1 MLRSRSLLAAAL
13 LLAAV
18 GCGGGSESSGG
29 AKTVKDKSGHST
41 ASGAA
46 VDKKAAEG
54 FDAALKSFI
63 DADAKGQW
71 SDETC
76 KEVAAAFKSAS
87 TRQES
92 ASNLKLAEAEYN
104 AGLAFARCGKEADAR
119 SHFEKAVAADSKFHR
134 AKTQLALLDY
144 QKSQNVESA
153 IGQLEE
159 IIRDSQFQS
168 VEALVAL
175 AALQMERG
183 NDDANS
189 DGKDDLERAKR
200 NLQRA
205 LAIDD
210 SYMPA
215 FNQLAIY
222 YLEQAKAK
230 SAKAEKGARRGR
242 RKGLVVSGASG
253 ANVNGQMLDLAALV
267 ASQAVR
273 KNPKY
278 AAIHNTSG
286 LIQVELRNFNG
297 AVKSFAAARQLDPDF
312 FEAQMNYA
320 ALNLAFRG
328 FEEAEKAYR
337 DALRLKPKEYE
348 AHLGL
353 ALAIRGQINFSNKAK
368 LLPLAEKELAEAKAL
383 AGDRPETYY
392 NEAILTQEFKA
403 KGIDDEKKAIAAME
417 DAIRRYEDFVGKA
430 GSDDAF
436 AGAVKRSNDRIQ
448 DLRDTIKF
456 LVEGAEARKADEEA
470 QAAAKVA
477 AAEQAKAEKAAA
489 EEKAAADKAAAEE
502 KKKADAEKAE
512 ADKKAEAE
520 KADKSKADPKA
531 DKAAAD
537 KAGDKAAT
545 DKAGDKAAAD
555 KAGDKAK
562 EPKKDAP
569 KK

>member
-1 MLRSRSLLAAAL
+1 MLRKTSLFAVAL
-13 LLAAV
+13 LLATV
-18 GCGGGSESSGG
+18 GCGGGGGSADTTG
-29 AKTVKDKSGHST
+29 AKSVKNKSGHSA
-41 ASGAA
+41 ASGVA
-46 VDKKAAEG
+46 VDKQAAEG
-54 FDAALKSFI
+54 FDAALKSFL

-71 SDETC
+71 SNETC
-76 KEVAAAFKSAS
+76 KEVAAAFKAAS

-104 AGLAFARCGKEADAR
+104 AGLAYARCGKESQAR
-119 SHFEKAVAADSKFHR
+119 EYFERAVASDPKFHR
-134 AKTQLALLDY
+134 AKTQLALLEY
-144 QKSQNVESA
+144 QRSQNVESA

-168 VEALVAL
+168 TEALVAL

-183 NDDANS
+183 NDESNS

-210 SYMPA
+210 GYMPA

-230 SAKAEKGARRGR
+230 AAKADKSASRKHR
-242 RKGLVVSGASG
+242 RKGLVVSGATG
-253 ANVNGQMLDLAALV
+253 TNVNAQMLDLAALV
-267 ASQAVR
+267 ASQAMR

-320 ALNLAFRG
+320 ALNLSFRG

-353 ALAIRGQINFSNKAK
+353 ALALRGQITFANKST
-368 LLPLAEKELAEAKAL
+368 LLPKAEKELAEAKAL
-383 AGDRPETYY
+383 AGDRAETYY

-417 DAIRRYEDFVGKA
+417 NAIKQYEDFVGKA
-430 GSDDAF
+430 GGDDAF
-436 AGAVKRSNDRIQ
+436 GGAVKRSNDRIQ

-456 LVEGAEARKADEEA
+456 LIEGAEARKADAEA

-477 AAEQAKAEKAAA
+477 AAEAEKAAKEA
-489 EEKAAADKAAAEE
+489 EKEKAAADKAAKEEKAAADKAAA
-502 KKKADAEKAE
+502 DA
-512 ADKKAEAE
+512 KKAEGDAKKAE
-520 KADKSKADPKA
+520 GDAKKAEGDAKKAEGDAKKDPKKA
-531 DKAAAD
+531 EGDAMKDDKKGAA
-537 KAGDKAAT
+537 
-545 DKAGDKAAAD
+545 
-555 KAGDKAK
+555 
-562 EPKKDAP
+562 KK
-569 KK
+569 

>member
-1 MLRSRSLLAAAL
+1 MLRKTSLLAVAL
-13 LLAAV
+13 CLATV
-18 GCGGGSESSGG
+18 GCGGGSTESGG
-29 AKTVKDKSGHST
+29 AKTVKNKSGHSA
-41 ASGAA
+41 ASGLA
-46 VDKKAAEG
+46 VDKQAAEG
-54 FDAALKSFI
+54 FDVALKSFM
-63 DADAKGQW
+63 DADTKGQW

-76 KEVAAAFKSAS
+76 KEVAAAFKVASAK
-87 TRQES
+87 QES
-92 ASNLKLAEAEYN
+92 ASNIRFAEAEYN
-104 AGLAFARCGKEADAR
+104 AGLAYARCGKESQAR
-119 SHFEKAVAADSKFHR
+119 EHFEKSVGADAKFHR

-144 QKSQNVESA
+144 QRSQNVESA

-183 NDDANS
+183 NDDSNS

-210 SYMPA
+210 GYMPA

-230 SAKAEKGARRGR
+230 AAKAEKSSRRGR
-242 RKGLVVSGASG
+242 RRGLVVSGAAGS
-253 ANVNGQMLDLAALV
+253 NVNAQMLDLAALV

-320 ALNLAFRG
+320 ALNLSFRG

-337 DALRLKPKEYE
+337 EALRLKPKEYE

-353 ALAIRGQINFSNKAK
+353 ALAIRGQITFANKAK
-368 LLPLAEKELAEAKAL
+368 LLPLAEKSLADAKAI
-383 AGDRPETYY
+383 AGDRAETYY

-403 KGIDDEKKAIAAME
+403 KGIGDEAKSIAAME
-417 DAIRRYEDFVGKA
+417 DAIQRYEAFVGKA
-430 GSDDAF
+430 GGDDGF

-448 DLRDTIKF
+448 DLKDTIKF
-456 LVEGAEARKADEEA
+456 LKEGAVARAEE
-470 QAAAKVA
+470 
-477 AAEQAKAEKAAA
+477 EKAAA
-489 EEKAAADKAAAEE
+489 EAKAMAAEAEKAEKEKAAADKAAAEADKKAEEE
-502 KKKADAEKAE
+502 KKKADASKPKDEKKTE
-512 ADKKAEAE
+512 GDKPKDEKKAE
-520 KADKSKADPKA
+520 
-531 DKAAAD
+531 
-537 KAGDKAAT
+537 GDKPKDEKKT
-545 DKAGDKAAAD
+545 EGDKPKD
-555 KAGDKAK
+555 EKKAEGDK
-562 EPKKDAP
+562 PKDD
-569 KK
+569 KKKK

>member
-1 MLRSRSLLAAAL
+1 M
-13 LLAAV
+13 AAV
-18 GCGGGSESSGG
+18 GCGGEGSDSKK
-29 AKTVKDKSGHST
+29 AKTVVDKSGKSA
-41 ASGAA
+41 ASGVA
-46 VDKKAAEG
+46 VDKKAAEE
-54 FDAALKSFI
+54 FDLALKSFL

-71 SDETC
+71 SDDTC
-76 KEVAAAFKSAS
+76 KEVASAFKAAS
-87 TRQES
+87 TKQEG

-104 AGLAFARCGKEADAR
+104 AGLAFARCGKESQAR
-119 SHFEKAVAADSKFHR
+119 EHFEKAVGTDPKFHR
-134 AKTQLALLDY
+134 AKTQLTLLDY
-144 QKSQNVESA
+144 QKSQNIESA
-153 IGQLEE
+153 ISQLEE

-183 NDDANS
+183 DEGANS

-210 SYMPA
+210 GYMPA

-230 SAKAEKGARRGR
+230 AAKAEKSTRRGR
-242 RKGLVVSGASG
+242 RKGLVVSGAAG
-253 ANVNGQMLDLAALV
+253 TNVNAQMLDLAALV

-320 ALNLAFRG
+320 ALNLSFRG

-353 ALAIRGQINFSNKAK
+353 ALAIRGQITFANKSK
-368 LLPLAEKELAEAKAL
+368 LLPLAEKELAEAKAI
-383 AGDRPETYY
+383 AGDRAETYY

-403 KGIDDEKKAIAAME
+403 KGIADEQKSIAAME
-417 DAIRRYEDFVGKA
+417 DAIKRYEDFVAKA
-430 GSDDAF
+430 GGDDAF
-436 AGAVKRSNDRIQ
+436 EGAVKRSKDRIQ

-456 LVEGAEARKADEEA
+456 LVEGAEARKAEEEA
-470 QAAAKVA
+470 AKVRKAEEEAAKVA
-477 AAEQAKAEKAAA
+477 AAEAEKAEK
-489 EEKAAADKAAAEE
+489 EKAAADKAAKDKEA
-502 KKKADAEKAE
+502 
-512 ADKKAEAE
+512 ADKKAEGADKAADKKAE
-520 KADKSKADPKA
+520 GADKSKDEKKDPK
-531 DKAAAD
+531 
-537 KAGDKAAT
+537 
-545 DKAGDKAAAD
+545 
-555 KAGDKAK
+555 K
-562 EPKKDAP
+562 EEKK
-569 KK
+569 K

>member
-1 MLRSRSLLAAAL
+1 MLRKTSLFAVAL
-13 LLAAV
+13 LLATV
-18 GCGGGSESSGG
+18 GCGGGGAAGTGG
-29 AKTVKDKSGHST
+29 AKTVKNKSEHAA
-41 ASGAA
+41 ASGQA
-46 VDKKAAEG
+46 VDKQAAEG
-54 FDAALKSFI
+54 FDVALKSFM

-76 KEVAAAFKSAS
+76 KEVAASFIAAS
-87 TRQES
+87 KKQEA
-92 ASNLKLAEAEYN
+92 ASNLRLAEAEYN
-104 AGLAFARCGKEADAR
+104 AGLAYARCGKESKAR
-119 SHFEKAVAADSKFHR
+119 EHFEKAVGSDPKFHR

-144 QKSQNVESA
+144 QRSQNVETA
-153 IGQLEE
+153 IGQLET
-159 IIRDSQFQS
+159 IIADSQFQS

-210 SYMPA
+210 GYMPA

-230 SAKAEKGARRGR
+230 AAKSEKTARRSR
-242 RKGLVVSGASG
+242 RKGLVVSGAEG
-253 ANVNGQMLDLAALV
+253 ANVNAQMLDLAALV
-267 ASQAVR
+267 ASQAMR

-286 LIQVELRNFNG
+286 LIQVQLRNFNG

-320 ALNLAFRG
+320 ALNLSFRG

-353 ALAIRGQINFSNKAK
+353 ALAIRGQITFANKAK
-368 LLPLAEKELAEAKAL
+368 LLPLAEKELAEAKAI
-383 AGDRPETYY
+383 AGDRAETYY

-403 KGIDDEKKAIAAME
+403 KGIDDETKAIAAME
-417 DAIRRYEDFVGKA
+417 SAIRQYEDFVGKA
-430 GSDDAF
+430 GGDDAF

-448 DLRDTIKF
+448 DMRDTIKF
-456 LVEGAEARKADEEA
+456 LVEGAEARKADAEA

-477 AAEQAKAEKAAA
+477 AAEAEKLAK
-489 EEKAAADKAAAEE
+489 EEKAAADKAKEAEAAD
-502 KKKADAEKAE
+502 KAKSDAEKAA
-512 ADKKAEAE
+512 ADKDKAADKA
-520 KADKSKADPKA
+520 KADA

-537 KAGDKAAT
+537 KDKAV
-545 DKAGDKAAAD
+545 DKKS
-555 KAGDKAK
+555 AGDKAK
-562 EPKKDAP
+562 ADKK
-569 KK
+569 K